1 MQIKDRNQIYK
12 IRKKFH
18 KQSRRK
24 YTLNRRNVFVD
35 KNSRKK
41 PLVFIVFSISCFM
54 ALIVVIPALVVNIG
68 DDDNGKIPFPK
79 TEELSRIK
87 VKKNWQ

>member
-41 PLVFIVFSISCFM
+41 TASFHRVFHIMFHGVDRCH
-54 ALIVVIPALVVNIG
+54 
-68 DDDNGKIPFPK
+68 
-79 TEELSRIK
+79 SRTRCK
-87 VKKNWQ
+87 HRG